1 MNNRLVEWA
10 EHHNLQKDEQAGY
23 RKNTVSLQ
31 SLCQKYVTKKKFY
44 VIFIIDFKKVLLH
57 IT

>member
-23 RKNTVSLQ
+23 RKNTFSL
-31 SLCQKYVTKKKFY
+31 
-44 VIFIIDFKKVLLH
+44 
-57 IT
+57 